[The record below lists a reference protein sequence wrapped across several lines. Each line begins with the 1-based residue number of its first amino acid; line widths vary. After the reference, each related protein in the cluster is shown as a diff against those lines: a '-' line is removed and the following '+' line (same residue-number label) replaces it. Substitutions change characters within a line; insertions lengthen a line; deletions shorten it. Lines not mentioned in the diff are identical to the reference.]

1 MLSEFLSHLISVP
14 FCVSVYV
21 VRVSMLLGLASVLYG
36 SLCGLSFYVTW
47 THFRSVC
54 VLVLSLIPILVLF
67 YLYVFAVDRAFSGQS
82 LPSDVHNPHQNKLI
96 LRQYT
101 QLLLQ
106 NK

>member
-67 YLYVFAVDRAFSGQS
+67 YLYVFAVDRTFSEQS
-82 LPSDVHNPHQNKLI
+82 LPSDVHNPHHKLI
-96 LRQYT
+96 LRQYI